1 MQFTYKYQKMNSG
14 KFDRARS
21 TYGPPGIPRLYHYS
35 MSRKDTCL
43 GVFNPPLNSFDAGG
57 NFELSSPPM
66 KSCYSYDHR
75 RAPAK
80 SRHPIEIISCGS
92 ISRRFTTVLCSDSR
106 ALTSF
111 PLQSDHKT
119 ESNLF
124 NFVEVII
131 TRREYCRH
139 EGGEV

>member
-1 MQFTYKYQKMNSG
+1 MQFRYKYQKMNSG

-35 MSRKDTCL
+35 KSRTDTCL
-43 GVFNPPLNSFDAGG
+43 DTFNPPLNSLDAGG
-57 NFELSSPPM
+57 DLELSSPQM
-66 KSCYSYDHR
+66 KGCYPYDHR
-75 RAPAK
+75 QAPDK
-80 SRHPIEIISCGS
+80 SRHPSEIIFRGS
-92 ISRRFTTVLCSDSR
+92 ISRRFTTVLCSDSW